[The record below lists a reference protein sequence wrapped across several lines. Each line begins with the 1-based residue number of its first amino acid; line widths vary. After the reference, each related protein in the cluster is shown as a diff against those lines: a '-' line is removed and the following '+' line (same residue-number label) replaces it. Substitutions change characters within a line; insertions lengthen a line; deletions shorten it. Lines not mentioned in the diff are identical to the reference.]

1 MLTFNLLLHFSVL
14 EFVIMMLHY
23 SKEEA
28 GMKTAKLREEKELLD
43 RKLNA
48 DSEAQKNLEENLQQL
63 RNRESELNSQEEQMR
78 ARLEK
83 ILDNSAKNKVGLEN
97 LKKELR
103 VMQDKHRDS
112 K

>member
-1 MLTFNLLLHFSVL
+1 MHINFSFAIFFCVGTCTC
-14 EFVIMMLHY
+14 

-48 DSEAQKNLEENLQQL
+48 DYEAQKNLEENLQQL

-78 ARLEK
+78 ARREK
-83 ILDNSAKNKVGLEN
+83 IVDNSTKNKNGLDD

-112 K
+112 RYFY

>member
-1 MLTFNLLLHFSVL
+1 
-14 EFVIMMLHY
+14 
-23 SKEEA
+23 
-28 GMKTAKLREEKELLD
+28 MKTAKLREEKELLD
-43 RKLNA
+43 RQQHA

-78 ARLEK
+78 TRLKK
-83 ILDNSAKNKVGLEN
+83 ILDSSAKNKDGLAN

-103 VMQDKHRDS
+103 VMQSKHLDS

>member
-1 MLTFNLLLHFSVL
+1 
-14 EFVIMMLHY
+14 MLHY

>member
-1 MLTFNLLLHFSVL
+1 MLAFDLLLFFF
-14 EFVIMMLHY
+14 FVGTWNC

-83 ILDNSAKNKVGLEN
+83 ILDNSAKNRTGLEN

-112 K
+112 KYFY

>member
-1 MLTFNLLLHFSVL
+1 MLTFNLLLFFFCVGTCNC
-14 EFVIMMLHY
+14 

-48 DSEAQKNLEENLQQL
+48 DSEAQNNLEENLQQL

-83 ILDNSAKNKVGLEN
+83 ILDNSAKNRTGLEN

-112 K
+112 KYFY